1 MAGMNDLNEGR
12 IFSDY
17 NFLAEAFSR
26 DPDDY
31 VEPDMNNLTH
41 NYTHPEMN
49 R

>member
-17 NFLAEAFSR
+17 NFLSEAFR
-26 DPDDY
+26 DPDYY